1 MTMTDVDPEPRKG
14 TTKLGKTKQPTTFE
28 DFSTGSDWRSL
39 PLKIKLTV
47 LKLLSAERD
56 TPSKFRADE

>member
-1 MTMTDVDPEPRKG
+1 MGWQEDGMTMTDLDPEQDPKR
-14 TTKLGKTKQPTTFE
+14 PTTFE
-28 DFSTGSDWRSL
+28 AFSEGAAWRSL

-56 TPSKFRADE
+56 TPAKPLADD